1 MDSVA
6 RAQVLLTAWDSS
18 MSQARRD
25 RESIWHEYEVDC
37 RAEDVDFMASER
49 SHRREDTMM
58 QEKRLQ
64 WRIEDMEQRNLENA
78 RVLWLRFVE
87 KNRRDV
93 EEKTE
98 QLKAISNLAALF
110 AGFAVVTLTQF
121 AIDDSTNSADYSF
134 WNEPSTVVL
143 VGLYGVL
150 TALVEG
156 LMTISLVTCTLI
168 LGSILKIGK
177 LYVNEDAE
185 EEFIFECHK
194 FCHNFQEGDQPP
206 CPKRTLEAFWEFRC
220 ESSWQRA
227 FVCFSFGV
235 CAFVSSLV
243 VIGWVKYRARSVLT
257 AGLFIAICG
266 ISILVWMAIQYS
278 WSKFLQIRR
287 LGGGLNHVPTYTISR
302 DGLPFDW
309 QLDEL
314 ELASKLCSS
323 PQELGFFYTLYLGGL
338 GGGTMAESVVESFA
352 VFCRCILLGY
362 GITS

>member
-49 SHRREDTMM
+49 AHRREDTMM

-121 AIDDSTNSADYSF
+121 AIDDSVDYSF
-134 WNEPSTVVL
+134 WNEPSTVL

-287 LGGGLNHVPTYTISR
+287 LGGGLNHVPAYTISR

-323 PQELGFFYTLYLGGL
+323 PRELGFFYTVSWRSGRRNNGRVCS
-338 GGGTMAESVVESFA
+338 GK
-352 VFCRCILLGY
+352 FCSILQVHSARSWYHKL
-362 GITS
+362 